1 MKKQIVFP
9 LEENAEFLLLELH
22 SCSSL
27 KLKSNIQK
35 FKLVKSIELK
45 ESQQLPIYLKN
56 INFCKN
62 NFKNHKCCFYATNL
76 IIIPK
81 LKQKPC

>member
-9 LEENAEFLLLELH
+9 LEENAESLLLKLH

-35 FKLVKSIELK
+35 FKLMESTELK
-45 ESQQLPIYLKN
+45 ESQ
-56 INFCKN
+56 
-62 NFKNHKCCFYATNL
+62 
-76 IIIPK
+76 
-81 LKQKPC
+81 